1 MQTRDQIPQS
11 NAELQLIARLKSC
24 QKIVVDFS
32 EEKFRAFYQA
42 LEDKL
47 AYAAR
52 TASSNSEQADLY
64 DIQRHFRHNLDEL
77 QRHFCGSLAEGFVK
91 FKASELSTHPAA
103 GDDSN
108 LSVMGNDELEEAIA
122 ISSAARR
129 ADTRFVEQL
138 WALNKRF
145 SALIGDKPVT
155 DASNPVS
162 PVQFCEAFRKALHL
176 LSIDVKAKLMAVE
189 VFEQNFVEALDQVL
203 ASVNDYLVGEGIL
216 SQLSFH
222 QQGAGQETG
231 GASFNTDLG
240 GGDGYLGPGVEQPM
254 VQEGEI
260 NPEASQAHQSN
271 LMKAI
276 REIQSYG
283 GATVGSPMTDGGGS
297 FDGQQPAPAAMPSGP
312 IPLQNV
318 ANFSGNYNS
327 SPARYPAGSGP
338 NGGGAAGGR
347 PMTVFNNQQ
356 LVGALQ
362 SMQEQ
367 IINIRHAT
375 VDSIQP
381 VNVAQVTEALTEQ
394 LAKESEDGHVDADD
408 MHIIELVGMLF
419 DYMLSDDCLPDNV
432 KALLSYLHTPYLKM
446 AFIDAEFFEQSE
458 HPARLLLNNL
468 AEAGVRWVANDGTS
482 QFDIY
487 DKIKATV
494 SRILEEFKDD
504 VRLFAEL
511 LMEFSAYTKKV
522 LRRQELME
530 KRAMEK
536 VHGEE
541 KLREVKIRVNNE
553 IKQRTDGKDLPSALL
568 LLLLQPWSDY
578 LAFILLR
585 YGSQSD
591 SWKRAVQVVDD
602 VIWSVTPKESA
613 DDRARQLEIQDELL
627 DQLES
632 GLETIGY
639 DQTKGK
645 KLITAISRVQRSAIT
660 KRSVEAAPAPM
671 RQKLEAMAAKK
682 AGRSEAAAERMSEE
696 EGRLVESLK
705 MIEFGTWFEFEH
717 GKRLKVAWYNSKTS
731 HYMLVDQTG
740 KKVGMKTGLELA
752 REMLARKARV
762 IIGSTKPFFERALE
776 NIFETMQ
783 SDTSK
788 ASGSVH

>member
-1 MQTRDQIPQS
+1 MHSRQTTPQS

-24 QKIVVDFS
+24 QKLVVDFS
-32 EEKFRAFYQA
+32 EEQIRYFFQA
-42 LEDKL
+42 LSECV
-47 AYAAR
+47 AERSQSAASNAEQ
-52 TASSNSEQADLY
+52 TALFEVERN
-64 DIQRHFRHNLDEL
+64 FRHHLSDLEHHL
-77 QRHFCGSLAEGFVK
+77 CGSLAEGFVK
-91 FKASELSTHPAA
+91 FKQGELNTHPAT

-108 LSVMGNDELEEAIA
+108 LSLLGNEELEEAIA
-122 ISSAARR
+122 ISSVARR
-129 ADTRFVEQL
+129 CDTRHVELL
-138 WALNKRF
+138 WLLNKRF
-145 SALIGDKPVT
+145 SALLGDVPVT

-162 PVQFCEAFRKALHL
+162 PIQFCEAFRKALAAIQVDL
-176 LSIDVKAKLMAVE
+176 KAKLLAVE
-189 VFEQNFVEALDQVL
+189 VFERHFMVKLDVVL
-203 ASVNDYLVGEGIL
+203 TQVNDYLVAEGIL
-216 SQLSFH
+216 PQLNFH
-222 QQGAGQETG
+222 QQSANAGAAATTTYQTDFLPDSAGLGQSP
-231 GASFNTDLG
+231 SFG
-240 GGDGYLGPGVEQPM
+240 QPPM
-254 VQEGEI
+254 DQESSFE
-260 NPEASQAHQSN
+260 HQSN

-283 GATVGSPMTDGGGS
+283 GVVSME
-297 FDGQQPAPAAMPSGP
+297 GQP
-312 IPLQNV
+312 
-318 ANFSGNYNS
+318 S
-327 SPARYPAGSGP
+327 SPVSYDPVPLANLAGFNGQYTAQPTSFNGAASG
-338 NGGGAAGGR
+338 GAVAGGAAGGR
-347 PMTVFNNQQ
+347 PMTVFTNQQ

-367 IINIRHAT
+367 IINIRQAT
-375 VDSIQP
+375 ADILQP
-381 VNVAQVTEALTEQ
+381 LNVSQITQQLTEE
-394 LAKESEDGHVDADD
+394 LSKESSDGAVNADD

-446 AFIDAEFFEQSE
+446 AFLDAEFFEQSE

-468 AEAGVRWVANDGTS
+468 AEAGVRWVSNDGSS

-487 DKIKATV
+487 EKIKTTV
-494 SRILEEFKDD
+494 SRVLEEFKDD

-511 LMEFSAYTKKV
+511 LVDFSSYTKKV

-541 KLREVKIRVNNE
+541 KLREVKVRVNNE
-553 IKQRTDGKDLPSALL
+553 VRKRTDGKELPSALL

-585 YGSQSD
+585 YGDQSD
-591 SWKRAVQVVDD
+591 SWSRAMKVVDD
-602 VIWSVTPKESA
+602 IIWSVTPKSSP
-613 DDRARQLEIQDELL
+613 DDRARQLEMQDELL
-627 DQLES
+627 DQMEA

-639 DQTKGK
+639 DQGKTK
-645 KLITAISRVQRSAIT
+645 KLVDAISRVQRNAIT
-660 KRSVEAAPAPM
+660 KRSVEPASAPM

-682 AGRSEAAAERMSEE
+682 AGKAEQSAEPMSEE
-696 EGRLVESLK
+696 EARLVESLK

-717 GKRLKVAWYNSKTS
+717 GRRLKVAWYNSKTS

-783 SDTSK
+783 ADPNK
-788 ASGSVH
+788 ISGGVH

>member
-1 MQTRDQIPQS
+1 MQTQDQRPQS
-11 NAELQLIARLKSC
+11 NAERQLVARLKSC

-42 LEDKL
+42 LEERIAEL
-47 AYAAR
+47 AR
-52 TASSNSEQADLY
+52 TASSNTQQADYY
-64 DIQRHFRHNLDEL
+64 DVQRHFRHNLDEL
-77 QRHFCGSLAEGFVK
+77 QRHFSGTLAEGFVK
-91 FKASELSTHPAA
+91 FKQGELNTHPAT
-103 GDDSN
+103 GDESN
-108 LSVMGNDELEEAIA
+108 MSLLDNDELEEAIA

-129 ADTRFVEQL
+129 ADTKFVEPL
-138 WALNKRF
+138 WALNKRLAVLLG
-145 SALIGDKPVT
+145 SKNIT

-162 PVQFCEAFRKALHL
+162 PVQFCEAFRKAMQL

-189 VFEQNFVEALDQVL
+189 VFEKYFVEELDQVL
-203 ASVNDYLVGEGIL
+203 LAVNEYLVGEGIL
-216 SQLSFH
+216 PQLSFH
-222 QQGAGQETG
+222 QQNAASEQGNGAT
-231 GASFNTDLG
+231 FNTDLG
-240 GGDGYLGPGVEQPM
+240 GGDSFAEPGYDQPM
-254 VQEGEI
+254 PQGAEV
-260 NPEASQAHQSN
+260 NPEASQEHQSN
-271 LMKAI
+271 LMRAI
-276 REIQSYG
+276 REIQSQG
-283 GATVGSPMTDGGGS
+283 GINVDTERSP
-297 FDGQQPAPAAMPSGP
+297 QPSYSGP
-312 IPLQNV
+312 VPLQSV
-318 ANFSGNYNS
+318 AAFSGQLDS
-327 SPARYPAGSGP
+327 SPRYSVGAPV
-338 NGGGAAGGR
+338 GGGAAGGR
-347 PMTVFNNQQ
+347 PMTVFSNQQ

-367 IINIRHAT
+367 IINIRHAST
-375 VDSIQP
+375 DNIRP

-468 AEAGVRWVANDGTS
+468 AEAGVRWVANDGSS

-487 DKIKATV
+487 EKIKATV
-494 SRILEEFKDD
+494 SRVLEEFKDD

-553 IKQRTDGKDLPSALL
+553 VKKRTDGKDIPSALL

-585 YGSQSD
+585 YGSKSD
-591 SWKRAVQVVDD
+591 SWQRAVQVVDD
-602 VIWSVTPKESA
+602 VIWSVTPKDNA
-613 DDRARQLEIQDELL
+613 DDRARQLEIQDDLL
-627 DQLES
+627 DQLEA

-645 KLITAISRVQRSAIT
+645 KLIEAISRVQKTAIT
-660 KRSVEAAPAPM
+660 KRTVEAAPAPM

-682 AGRSEAAAERMSEE
+682 AGQSEAAAERMSDEE
-696 EGRLVESLK
+696 ARLVESLK

-776 NIFETMQ
+776 NIFESMH
-783 SDTSK
+783 SDSNK
-788 ASGSVH
+788 ASGGVH